1 VCSPDDRVLDLGTS
15 TILKSRR
22 SFGIVEHPS
31 DSKPLVTCRQEI
43 SRETGGLVGSPRPT
57 GTPVIQSVDRAIR
70 ILLALQG
77 ARRLSLTD
85 LATQLGLPNSTVHGL
100 LQTLTAHGMVEQ
112 EAGSL
117 RYMLGPAV
125 LRLSSVY
132 LDSLEFRSRTLKWSE
147 ELARRTG
154 LAVRAGV
161 LLLGDVIVVH
171 HEPRPDGSRQMPE
184 VGFVMPAHAS
194 ALGKAILAFR
204 PEETTHLL
212 SMTRLRSMTGETI
225 VDPQTLVDD
234 LAKVSRTGVAAE
246 RDEAVLGESSLAA
259 PIFDATGLAVGAVGV
274 VIASSDWPPPDGL
287 HDDLREAAR
296 NISRELG
303 APGWPV
309 YPDAEDPPSAAR
321 A

>member
-1 VCSPDDRVLDLGTS
+1 
-15 TILKSRR
+15 
-22 SFGIVEHPS
+22 
-31 DSKPLVTCRQEI
+31 
-43 SRETGGLVGSPRPT
+43 
-57 GTPVIQSVDRAIR
+57 VIQSVDRAIR

-100 LQTLTAHGMVEQ
+100 LQTLTGHGMVEQ

-204 PEETTHLL
+204 PDETTHLL